1 MFQQSCSARA
11 VKFFERYLL
20 MSTIFKSHV
29 IDYCNFTKNE
39 RYHKLFFKAFDGQCG
54 IATSYHTSRRTTTFV
69 EHHSRAATVLGK
81 FGKIHRQTSGII
93 RKALC
98 YQSISVPRTNFTVE
112 VGIFAGSLKL

>member
-39 RYHKLFFKAFDGQCG
+39 RYHKLFFKAFDRQCG
-54 IATSYHTSRRTTTFV
+54 IATSYQRLA
-69 EHHSRAATVLGK
+69 EQL
-81 FGKIHRQTSGII
+81 
-93 RKALC
+93 L
-98 YQSISVPRTNFTVE
+98 
-112 VGIFAGSLKL
+112 L